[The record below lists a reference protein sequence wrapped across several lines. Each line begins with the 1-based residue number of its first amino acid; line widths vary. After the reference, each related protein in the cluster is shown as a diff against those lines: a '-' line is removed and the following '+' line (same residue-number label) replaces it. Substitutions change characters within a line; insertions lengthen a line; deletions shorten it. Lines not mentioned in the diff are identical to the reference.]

1 MATMEQLAEARAAL
15 HALYIGKRVVTV
27 TRNGRSVT
35 YTSAGLAELMR
46 YVAELEDELGLRVR
60 RSGPLRFVL

>member
-1 MATMEQLAEARAAL
+1 
-15 HALYIGKRVVTV
+15 YIGKRVVTV

-35 YTSAGLAELMR
+35 YTSAGLAELKR